1 MRAVRLSP
9 QGLDLDSEV
18 PVPQP
23 VDNEVSV
30 RVLKAG
36 ICETDLQ
43 LIRGYMGFR
52 GTLGHEFV
60 GVAQSGRYA
69 GLRVVGDINCACG
82 VCETCTN
89 NRPHHCPH
97 RTVLGI
103 VNRDGAFADQVM
115 LPERNLHPVDDS
127 IPTEHAVFV
136 EPLAAALRI
145 LQQVP
150 IDSTQRVLILGAGRL
165 GNLCAQAIA
174 TTGANVTVVGKH
186 LDKLALLNSEGI
198 ATKLLDNVDTS
209 KRVADV
215 VVDCTGS
222 ENGFSTAM
230 MLVRPEGTIVMKT
243 TVAGDQTTQL
253 WPVVV
258 DEVKVVGSRCGDFEP
273 ALEAL
278 RDRRVN
284 VKPLISSIR
293 PLEEFHEAF
302 DDARRKNMIKVLFH
316 ISD

>member
-9 QGLDLDSEV
+9 QGLDLKVDF
-18 PVPQP
+18 PPPQP
-23 VDNEVSV
+23 TENEVLV

-43 LIRGYMGFR
+43 LIHGYMGFR

-60 GVAQSGRYA
+60 GVAESGRYA
-69 GLRVVGDINCACG
+69 GQRVVGAINCACG
-82 VCETCTN
+82 VCETCQQ

-97 RTVLGI
+97 RSVLGI
-103 VNRDGAFADQVM
+103 LDRDGAFADKLV
-115 LPERNLHPVDDS
+115 LPERNLYPVDDS

-145 LQQVP
+145 LEQVP
-150 IDSTQRVLILGAGRL
+150 IDSRHRVLILGDGRL

-174 TTGANVTVVGKH
+174 TTGANLAVVGKH
-186 LDKLALLNSEGI
+186 PEKLALLINEGI
-198 ATKLLDNVDTS
+198 TTHLLDNLDLS
-209 KRVADV
+209 KRADI

-222 ENGFSTAM
+222 ENGFSTALK
-230 MLVRPEGTIVMKT
+230 LVRPEGTIVLKT
-243 TVAGDQTTQL
+243 TVAGEQTTQL

-258 DEVKVVGSRCGDFEP
+258 DEVKVIGSRCGNFVP

-278 RDRRVN
+278 RQHRVN
-284 VKPLISSIR
+284 VAPMISAIR
-293 PLEEFHEAF
+293 PLEDYHAAF

>member
-9 QGLDLDSEV
+9 KGLNLNIDFPTPYPNRDEIL
-18 PVPQP
+18 
-23 VDNEVSV
+23 V
-30 RVLKAG
+30 RVLQAG

-60 GVAQSGRYA
+60 GVAESGRYA
-69 GLRVVGDINCACG
+69 GQRVVGGINCACG
-82 VCETCTN
+82 ECETCRN
-89 NRPHHCPH
+89 DRPHHCPH

-103 VNRDGAFADQVM
+103 LNRDGAFADYIA
-115 LPERNLHPVDDS
+115 LPERNLLPVDDS

-145 LQQVP
+145 LEQVP
-150 IDSTQRVLILGAGRL
+150 IDSSHRVLILGAGRL

-174 TTGANVTVVGKH
+174 TTGADLAVIGKH
-186 LDKLALLNSEGI
+186 REKLALLEQVGI
-198 ATKLLDNVDTS
+198 KTHLLQELELAS
-209 KRVADV
+209 KADV

-230 MLVRPEGTIVMKT
+230 KLVRPEGTIVLKT
-243 TVAGDQTTQL
+243 TVSGEQSTQL

-258 DEVKVVGSRCGDFEP
+258 DEVKVVGSRCGKFEP

-278 RDRRVN
+278 REHRVN
-284 VKPLISSIR
+284 VKPLISSVR
-293 PLEEFHEAF
+293 RLEDFHAAF